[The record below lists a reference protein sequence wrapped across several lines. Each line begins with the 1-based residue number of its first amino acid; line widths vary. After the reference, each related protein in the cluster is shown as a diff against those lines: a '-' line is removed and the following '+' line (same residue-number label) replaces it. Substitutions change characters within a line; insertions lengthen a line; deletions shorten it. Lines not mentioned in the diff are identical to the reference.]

1 LYKSRDF
8 ARHVPRR
15 QAPRQ
20 TLFHDSVIAFTPNL
34 RCLHPFWPM
43 QWTIFFIKK
52 FGIHSV
58 GITLHRQ
65 RSIAKMRQQ
74 DWRDPDVVIDHL
86 AFGETDFRV
95 KNLVQVRN
103 RELFS
108 FNHEFSFLWHTILS
122 CRHPELLHAKNRSGV
137 NRGCGLQMRATQ
149 CSQVSCPLRISIS
162 TRKKKMG
169 TSVFPSKGNR
179 TASFS
184 VVTTISRSRR
194 IHRLMKLRSSAS
206 V

>member
-1 LYKSRDF
+1 M
-8 ARHVPRR
+8 RR
-15 QAPRQ
+15 
-20 TLFHDSVIAFTPNL
+20 
-34 RCLHPFWPM
+34 
-43 QWTIFFIKK
+43 TIFFVKE
-52 FGIHSV
+52 FCIHSV

-65 RSIAKMRQQ
+65 RSIAKMRQK
-74 DWRDPDVVIDHL
+74 DWRDPNVVIDHL
-86 AFGETDFRV
+86 AFGESDFRV

-103 RELFS
+103 RKPFS
-108 FNHEFSFLWHTILS
+108 FDDEVSFLWHIILN
-122 CRHPELLHAKNRSGV
+122 CRHPERNASLARCRWIPQKLSKRYCIGSLDFARDDGILHAKNRSGV

-169 TSVFPSKGNR
+169 TSVFASKGNR